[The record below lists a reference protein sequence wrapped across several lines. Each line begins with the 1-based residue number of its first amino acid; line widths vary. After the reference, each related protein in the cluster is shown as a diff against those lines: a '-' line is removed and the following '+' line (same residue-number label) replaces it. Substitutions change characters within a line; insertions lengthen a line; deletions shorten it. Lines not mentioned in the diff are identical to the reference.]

1 MKTVLVIAR
10 QAGFAD
16 AIRAV
21 LDPEQ
26 CCVIHQPEALPAEP
40 VLSTGAVDACIL
52 DAELTDIQPLRVIEQ
67 LRRAAPQLPVIVY
80 ASARRREWEE
90 DAMLLGVSHILNKP
104 VRGRM
109 LATLLDRCWSA
120 QLTMPFALTPAAA
133 PAPAESAAPAKDTN
147 QTLGALRKFSGI
159 LTHSLDTGALLKEFL
174 LLLREVL
181 GVNRAA
187 IFLRPPT
194 APLSRG
200 LSPADRTLRSACALG
215 LQPTL
220 IDHFELSLDRGIGAS
235 VFGQGRILRSG
246 GPEAAANREIQ
257 HEFDLLGVQVAVPL
271 LDRESLLGVTVF
283 DGRVTGEPFTSEELA
298 LTFHLLEELGLAI
311 KNSRLHD
318 ERTAQHEMMTDTFDQ
333 LGSGCIVVGTDTS
346 ILLANGAAR
355 ALFVRDGAAA
365 KFEFTDIPQA
375 LGSRIFEVIQN
386 GVAPEPF
393 HWRPPASGGSAV
405 EIIFRVTLRPFHRAA
420 APKPDAVLLLIED
433 ITHAERVH
441 QMEVE
446 SANLRLVR
454 NMAEHLAH
462 EIGNAAVPLA
472 TSQQLLSEDASA
484 KAAADVA
491 PVMAES
497 VRRIARL
504 AGQMRFLAQD
514 GLRHVE
520 NVGLAQVLEEAFR
533 DAYAQN
539 PKGAAKLHY
548 LSGGEQLTLAGEHS
562 GLRHALAE
570 ILLNA
575 TQSTPGDE
583 PVEVTHE
590 IETRPDGTRWVRIE
604 IRDRGAGFTGESA
617 RRATE
622 PFFSTRTVGLGL
634 GLTVSGKIIE
644 LHRGKLEITPPKK
657 GAAST
662 VRVTLPLAKAE
673 AGK

>member
-21 LDPEQ
+21 LDPAQ
-26 CCVIHQPEALPAEP
+26 CRVIHQPDALPAEP

-52 DAELTDIQPLRVIEQ
+52 DAELTDIQPIRAIEQ
-67 LRRAAPQLPVIVY
+67 LRRAAPHLPILVY
-80 ASARRREWEE
+80 AAARRREWEE
-90 DAMLLGVSHILNKP
+90 DAMLLGVQHILNKP

-109 LATLLDRCWSA
+109 LASLLDRCWSA
-120 QLTMPFALTPAAA
+120 QLTIPFAPTPPPTPTPVEAA
-133 PAPAESAAPAKDTN
+133 PTKDIN

-187 IFLRPPT
+187 IFLRPPG

-200 LSPADRTLRSACALG
+200 HSAADRRLCSACAIG

-235 VFGQGRILRSG
+235 AFGHGRILRSG
-246 GPEAAANREIQ
+246 GPETAADREIQ
-257 HEFDLLGVQVAVPL
+257 REFDLLGVQVAVPL
-271 LDRESLLGVTVF
+271 LDRESLLGVAVF

-318 ERTAQHEMMTDTFDQ
+318 ERTAQHEVMTDTFDQ
-333 LGSGCIVVGTDTS
+333 FGSGCVVVSLDTT
-346 ILLANGAAR
+346 ILLANRTAR
-355 ALFVRDGAAA
+355 ALFTRDGAA

-375 LGSRIFEVIQN
+375 LGSRVFEIIQS

-393 HWRPPASGGSAV
+393 HWRLPDKA
-405 EIIFRVTLRPFHRAA
+405 ETIFKITLRPFHRAA

-433 ITHAERVH
+433 VTPAERAH

-446 SANLRLVR
+446 AANLRLVR
-454 NMAEHLAH
+454 SMAEHLAH
-462 EIGNAAVPLA
+462 EIGNAVVPLT
-472 TSQQLLSEDASA
+472 TSQQLLAVEKSA
-484 KAAADVA
+484 GTAADVA

-504 AGQMRFLAQD
+504 ASQMQFLAQD
-514 GLRHVE
+514 GLRCVE
-520 NVGLAQVLEEAFR
+520 KVGLAQVLEEAFR
-533 DAYAQN
+533 EAYAQN
-539 PKGAAKLHY
+539 PKASAKLHY
-548 LSGGEQLTLAGEHS
+548 LSGGEQLTLAGEHA

-575 TQSTPGDE
+575 TQSTAGDE

-590 IETRPDGTRWVRIE
+590 IETRPDGSRWARIE
-604 IRDRGAGFTGESA
+604 ISDKGAGFTGESA

-644 LHRGKLEITPPKK
+644 QHRGRLEIAAPKK

-662 VRVTLPLAKAE
+662 VRVTLPLADSKVE
-673 AGK
+673 K

>member
-10 QAGFAD
+10 QPGFAD

-21 LDPEQ
+21 LDPAQ
-26 CCVIHQPEALPAEP
+26 CRVLHQPDALPAAP
-40 VLSTGAVDACIL
+40 MLSTGAIDVCIL
-52 DAELTDIQPLRVIEQ
+52 DAELTDIQPIRMLEQ

-80 ASARRREWEE
+80 ASARKREWEE
-90 DAMLLGVSHILNKP
+90 DAMLLGVTHILNKP
-104 VRGRM
+104 VRGKM
-109 LATLLDRCWSA
+109 LTALLDRGWSA
-120 QLTMPFALTPAAA
+120 QLTMPFAQPAMAA
-133 PAPAESAAPAKDTN
+133 PVSVESPAPSKDTN

-174 LLLREVL
+174 LLLREIL

-200 LSPADRTLRSACALG
+200 LPPADRTLRSACAIG
-215 LQPTL
+215 LPTTL
-220 IDHFELSLDRGIGAS
+220 VDHFELSLDRGIGAS
-235 VFGQGRILRSG
+235 AFGQGRILRSG
-246 GPEAAANREIQ
+246 GPEAAVNREIQ

-333 LGSGCIVVGTDTS
+333 LGSGCVVVGMDTS

-355 ALFVRDGAAA
+355 AFFVRDGAVA
-365 KFEFTDIPQA
+365 KFEFTDLPQA
-375 LGSRIFEVIQN
+375 LGSQIFEVIQN

-393 HWRPPASGGSAV
+393 HWRLPEKV
-405 EIIFRVTLRPFHRAA
+405 EAIYRVTLRPFHRAA

-433 ITHAERVH
+433 ITAAERAH

-446 SANLRLVR
+446 AANLRLVR
-454 NMAEHLAH
+454 SMAEHLAH

-472 TSQQLLSEDASA
+472 TGQQLLTEDASA
-484 KAAADVA
+484 KSAADLA

-504 AGQMRFLAQD
+504 ANQMQFLAQD
-514 GLRHVE
+514 GPHRIE
-520 NVGLAQVLEEAFR
+520 NVGLAQLLEEAFR
-533 DAYAQN
+533 DAYVQN
-539 PKGAAKLHY
+539 PKGDAKLHY
-548 LSGGEQLTLAGEHS
+548 LSGGAQLTLAGEPA

-575 TQSTPGDE
+575 TQSTSGDE

-590 IETRPDGTRWVRIE
+590 IETRPDGTRWARIE
-604 IRDRGAGFTGESA
+604 IRDRGAGFTTESA
-617 RRATE
+617 QRATE

-644 LHRGKLEITPPKK
+644 QHRGMLEIIPPKK
-657 GAAST
+657 GATNT
-662 VRVTLPLAKAE
+662 VRVTLPLAE
-673 AGK
+673 GAGK